1 MKLGEIAIESRKTY
15 KGDKTNFPI
24 VGLEHLI
31 SGEIRFNEYDV
42 NTENTFTRFFSKGQ
56 VLFGRRRAYLKKAA
70 VAEFDGICS
79 GDITVIEAIP
89 SKIVPE
95 LLPFILQNDNLFDF
109 AVSRSAGGLSPRVKW
124 EDLSEFEV
132 CLPSMEEQKILADK
146 LWAAYRLKESY
157 KKLLAATD
165 DMVKSQFIEMLAI
178 DPQYKTLDNA
188 CSYIGKGITP
198 KYVETST
205 IAVVNQA
212 CVYWDGLHLDNVKYH
227 DSGIALKKSL
237 LENGDVLLNSTGSG
251 TLGRSCLYINPGGDK
266 DYITDGHVAVLKT
279 EPKFILPEV
288 LVMYFSLKDTQ
299 EELYRNYV
307 TGSTNQVD
315 IVFTSIKNM
324 KIPTPQIDLQKKF
337 ISIKHQADK
346 SKFGGFKSQFIEMFG
361 NNVPMKKISD
371 VCDVRGGSTPTRT
384 TDEYWK
390 NGTVSWFTI
399 DDIYQQGRYIYETK
413 QHITQLATKKCF
425 VYPIDTVLICC
436 TASIGEYAIV
446 NKEMASNQQFNGLM
460 IKDKQ
465 ELHPEF
471 LLYVASTLKEDLLR
485 QSGKTTINFVS
496 RSKLESMEI
505 PIPDFAIQEEFI
517 TIAQQA
523 DKSKVHYQKIVA

>member
-1 MKLGEIAIESRKTY
+1 MIM
-15 KGDKTNFPI
+15 
-24 VGLEHLI
+24 
-31 SGEIRFNEYDV
+31 
-42 NTENTFTRFFSKGQ
+42 
-56 VLFGRRRAYLKKAA
+56 
-70 VAEFDGICS
+70 
-79 GDITVIEAIP
+79 EA
-89 SKIVPE
+89 
-95 LLPFILQNDNLFDF
+95 L
-109 AVSRSAGGLSPRVKW
+109 
-124 EDLSEFEV
+124 
-132 CLPSMEEQKILADK
+132 
-146 LWAAYRLKESY
+146 
-157 KKLLAATD
+157 
-165 DMVKSQFIEMLAI
+165 
-178 DPQYKTLDNA
+178 
-188 CSYIGKGITP
+188 
-198 KYVETST
+198 
-205 IAVVNQA
+205 
-212 CVYWDGLHLDNVKYH
+212 
-227 DSGIALKKSL
+227 
-237 LENGDVLLNSTGSG
+237 
-251 TLGRSCLYINPGGDK
+251 
-266 DYITDGHVAVLKT
+266 
-279 EPKFILPEV
+279 
-288 LVMYFSLKDTQ
+288 
-299 EELYRNYV
+299 
-307 TGSTNQVD
+307 
-315 IVFTSIKNM
+315 
-324 KIPTPQIDLQKKF
+324 
-337 ISIKHQADK
+337 
-346 SKFGGFKSQFIEMFG
+346 SQFIEMFG

-523 DKSKVHYQKIVA
+523 DKSKFGGFKSQFIEMFGTVDTVTLKDFFDTQSGGTPNTKEVEYYENGNIPWLSSGEINQGVICHTDKYITQKGLDNSSAKWIPKDSIVIAMYGATAGKVGLVTIPVTTNQAVCAILPNKLFDTTFLYFAISSKSKWMVEQCRGAAQPNISQGIIREMDIPYPPMDLQLKFATIAQQADKSKVHYQKIIA

>member
-1 MKLGEIAIESRKTY
+1 MIM
-15 KGDKTNFPI
+15 
-24 VGLEHLI
+24 
-31 SGEIRFNEYDV
+31 
-42 NTENTFTRFFSKGQ
+42 
-56 VLFGRRRAYLKKAA
+56 
-70 VAEFDGICS
+70 
-79 GDITVIEAIP
+79 EA
-89 SKIVPE
+89 
-95 LLPFILQNDNLFDF
+95 L
-109 AVSRSAGGLSPRVKW
+109 
-124 EDLSEFEV
+124 
-132 CLPSMEEQKILADK
+132 
-146 LWAAYRLKESY
+146 
-157 KKLLAATD
+157 
-165 DMVKSQFIEMLAI
+165 SQFIEMLAI

-324 KIPTPQIDLQKKF
+324 QIPTPQIDLQKKF

-346 SKFGGFKSQFIEMFG
+346 SK
-361 NNVPMKKISD
+361 
-371 VCDVRGGSTPTRT
+371 
-384 TDEYWK
+384 
-390 NGTVSWFTI
+390 
-399 DDIYQQGRYIYETK
+399 
-413 QHITQLATKKCF
+413 
-425 VYPIDTVLICC
+425 
-436 TASIGEYAIV
+436 
-446 NKEMASNQQFNGLM
+446 
-460 IKDKQ
+460 
-465 ELHPEF
+465 
-471 LLYVASTLKEDLLR
+471 
-485 QSGKTTINFVS
+485 
-496 RSKLESMEI
+496 
-505 PIPDFAIQEEFI
+505 
-517 TIAQQA
+517 
-523 DKSKVHYQKIVA
+523 VHYQKIVA